1 MIWQFVPRGLNDT
14 TELVR
19 SHFVVYNFTEQTR
32 SVSSHDRNEIRAGL
46 RVIVSAQSDR
56 TAAAFRNVVIHRGP
70 INNCICDSTQSSVF
84 NAGAGFKPAPTFQT
98 HDASLSCLRRGDRPV
113 ALWLDNQHTAEI
125 TSITSTKSP
134 HKEIVMFDIKGIR
147 TFATSAKDLDK
158 AVEFYTKVIGG
169 QIVKKV
175 EPTDEQKSAGQVK
188 EVDVRLGNF
197 EVHLFDASIKP
208 REVDPHHTLNIP
220 WQEKEKALAA
230 LQQIGANIE
239 KVRAHRDGVNYS
251 INVFDP
257 DGNRWE
263 LSFAKEN

>member
-1 MIWQFVPRGLNDT
+1 
-14 TELVR
+14 
-19 SHFVVYNFTEQTR
+19 
-32 SVSSHDRNEIRAGL
+32 
-46 RVIVSAQSDR
+46 
-56 TAAAFRNVVIHRGP
+56 
-70 INNCICDSTQSSVF
+70 
-84 NAGAGFKPAPTFQT
+84 
-98 HDASLSCLRRGDRPV
+98 
-113 ALWLDNQHTAEI
+113 
-125 TSITSTKSP
+125 
-134 HKEIVMFDIKGIR
+134 MFDVKGIR

-175 EPTDEQKSAGQVK
+175 EPTEEQLKAGQVK

-220 WQEKEKALAA
+220 WQEKDKALTA

-239 KVRAHRDGVNYS
+239 KIRAHRDGVNYS

>member
-1 MIWQFVPRGLNDT
+1 
-14 TELVR
+14 
-19 SHFVVYNFTEQTR
+19 
-32 SVSSHDRNEIRAGL
+32 
-46 RVIVSAQSDR
+46 
-56 TAAAFRNVVIHRGP
+56 
-70 INNCICDSTQSSVF
+70 
-84 NAGAGFKPAPTFQT
+84 
-98 HDASLSCLRRGDRPV
+98 
-113 ALWLDNQHTAEI
+113 
-125 TSITSTKSP
+125 
-134 HKEIVMFDIKGIR
+134 MFDIKGIR

-175 EPTDEQKSAGQVK
+175 EPTEEQLKAGQVK

-220 WQEKEKALAA
+220 WQEKDQALSA
-230 LQQIGANIE
+230 LQNVDANIE
-239 KVRAHRDGVNYS
+239 KVRPHRDSENYS

-263 LSFAKEN
+263 LSFVKGN